1 MNPYTITHSSTKS
14 DFSFNLMPP
23 IQLNPNKK
31 YEAALLSINL
41 YNSIPNITEENNKL
55 KYSSDEGKT
64 WKIITLNKGCYE
76 IQAINDE
83 IQKVMV
89 MNGDYEEH
97 QRVLPV
103 NRDYDENNQKFP
115 VSLTADISQLKSV
128 INITNPDY
136 LVSFDIENSIGP
148 TLGFEKLRL
157 NHLHF
162 GSNMSE
168 NIVDITKVNLV
179 LVNVD
184 IISGSY
190 VNGFQSPAIYSFDP
204 YKVPPGYKLDE
215 RPNPS
220 LIYYPVN
227 RLIIN
232 RLHVWLTDQ
241 NNKSVDF
248 RGEKVTVKLH
258 IREVSNIKEEVKRAI
273 KELHKENIL

>member
-1 MNPYTITHSSTKS
+1 MGTHTITHSSTKS

-76 IQAINDE
+76 IEAINNE

-89 MNGDYEEH
+89 MNGDY
-97 QRVLPV
+97 
-103 NRDYDENNQKFP
+103 DENNQEFH

-128 INITNPDY
+128 LSITNKNY

-148 TLGFEKLRL
+148 TLGFKKLRP
-157 NHLHF
+157 NHLHL
-162 GSNMSE
+162 GSNKSE

-227 RLIIN
+227 RLSIN
-232 RLHVWLTDQ
+232 NLHIWLTDQ
-241 NNKSVDF
+241 NNQSVDF

-258 IREVSNIKEEVKRAI
+258 IREVSNIKEEIKRAI